1 MRTTYAL
8 VAAAAASVLL
18 VGCAGDRDGTPGAT
32 DSPTPS
38 ATVTS
43 TVTTTSTATSDPSL
57 PVVTPS
63 PAPSEDQV
71 VVPPNA
77 STDRKTQEAS
87 VGSQAVLAAIRTASH
102 TGVDRV
108 VLEFSGAGIPGWDV
122 EYVDQATSQ
131 GSGDQVTIE
140 GDSVL
145 RITASGTTYPESGA
159 PSVPKRVPGDGD
171 GIITEV
177 VNDSTFEGTTV
188 VFVGLDSGEKPF
200 DVLALQSPT
209 RIVVDIVR

>member
-18 VGCAGDRDGTPGAT
+18 VGCAGDRDGTPDAT

-38 ATVTS
+38 A
-43 TVTTTSTATSDPSL
+43 TVTTTSTATSDPSV

-87 VGSQAVLAAIRTASH
+87 VGSQAVLTAIRTASH
-102 TGVDRV
+102 TDVDRV

-159 PSVPKRVPGDGD
+159 ASVPKRVPGDGD
-171 GIITEV
+171 GIVTEV